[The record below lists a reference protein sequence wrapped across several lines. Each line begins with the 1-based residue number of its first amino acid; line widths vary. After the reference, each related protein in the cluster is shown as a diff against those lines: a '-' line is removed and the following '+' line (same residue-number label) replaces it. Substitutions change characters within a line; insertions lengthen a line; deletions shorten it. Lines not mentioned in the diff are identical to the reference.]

1 MKRYLHPKFAPM
13 AALGCGLLTMLLRLL
28 LLGQADETGLLPTGH
43 PASSF
48 SWLITILFLVYL
60 LLSTRSLN
68 EASKYTFNFPA
79 SQIAAIGILAGA
91 VGIGINSIAELFG
104 QSDSLQTISALLGVF
119 CVPSLLF
126 LAHCRKMGRRP
137 GVLFHVLL
145 CIYLML
151 HLVSHYRLWSSHP
164 QLQTYGFEL
173 LALVCLMLA
182 VYQRC
187 AFDVNQGS
195 RRAYTFTSLSGAFFS
210 IAALP
215 GCSNVLFYIGC
226 AVWMLTGLCSL
237 KPMPGHFAAKE
248 S

>member
-1 MKRYLHPKFAPM
+1 MKRFLHPKYSPL
-13 AALGCGLLTMLLRLL
+13 AALGCGILTMLLRLI
-28 LLGQADETGLLPTGH
+28 LLGQADETGLLPAGH

-48 SWLITILFLVYL
+48 GWVVTIVFLVYL
-60 LLSTRSLN
+60 LFTTRPLN
-68 EASKYTFNFPA
+68 EATKYGFNFPA
-79 SQIAAIGILAGA
+79 SQLAAIGILAGA

-104 QSDSLQTISALLGVF
+104 DADTLQTVSALLGLL

-126 LAHCRKMGRRP
+126 LAHCRMNAQRP
-137 GVLFHVLL
+137 SVLFHALV

-173 LALVCLMLA
+173 LALVCLMLS

-187 AFDVNQGS
+187 AFDVGQGN
-195 RRAYTFTSLSGAFFS
+195 RRAYVFTSLSAAFFS

-215 GCSNVLFYIGC
+215 GSSNVLFYIGC
-226 AVWMLTGLCSL
+226 AAWMLTGLCSL
-237 KPMPGHFAAKE
+237 KPMPGRYVSKE